1 MNTNIDEATRKK
13 KWGWC
18 RYWIEHSSKIVFES
32 FESYEPKLHAAINAS
47 FDEYKRKQKK
57 LIDDMYSQYL
67 RLQSENNALRDKYNK
82 LIAKT
87 MSFSEFL
94 NVADA
99 NEINKT
105 KRFS

>member
-1 MNTNIDEATRKK
+1 
-13 KWGWC
+13 
-18 RYWIEHSSKIVFES
+18 
-32 FESYEPKLHAAINAS
+32 
-47 FDEYKRKQKK
+47 
-57 LIDDMYSQYL
+57 MYSQYL

-105 KRFS
+105 KDFLRKEQLN